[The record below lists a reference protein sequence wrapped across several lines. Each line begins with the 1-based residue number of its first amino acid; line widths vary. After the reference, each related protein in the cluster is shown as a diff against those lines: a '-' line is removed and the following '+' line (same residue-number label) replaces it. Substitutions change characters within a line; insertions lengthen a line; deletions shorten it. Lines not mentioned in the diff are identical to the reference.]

1 MGGGRGK
8 ISLVVVNDDD
18 SQSAKDLIEK
28 LARHDSLRVR
38 RNRDDETPFDAAS
51 ASDTVRRGDAT
62 AYLVVRK
69 GFGESL
75 RSFAGDS
82 QKLEVGIDPTRQAE
96 AGLLQGVLTEA
107 TFSVLF
113 RQFSDPKEMT
123 RWLETGRKE
132 IEAADDLTA
141 EQKTTFKDFFGS
153 LNEFIL
159 KLDQAKM
166 PADGG
171 PFTANR
177 MKVVPVTF
185 DQAKP
190 RSSWEVMFPSSI
202 MWALLSCMTSFAI
215 SIVVER
221 KQGTLLRL
229 RIAPLSRGQILA
241 GKGLACFLSCA
252 VAALVLLA
260 LGIVIFDVRV
270 ANWAF
275 LLTGVF
281 CAALCF
287 AGLMMLLSV
296 LGRTEQA
303 VGGSASAI
311 MIVMAMLGGGMIPLI
326 AMPDWMQT
334 VSNIS
339 PVKWGILAL
348 EGAIWRGFSAEE
360 MLGPCGVL
368 VAVGAVSFALGVRIL
383 SRRDF

>member
-1 MGGGRGK
+1 
-8 ISLVVVNDDD
+8 
-18 SQSAKDLIEK
+18 
-28 LARHDSLRVR
+28 
-38 RNRDDETPFDAAS
+38 
-51 ASDTVRRGDAT
+51 VRRGDAT
-62 AYLVVRK
+62 AYLIVRK

-75 RSFAGDS
+75 RSFSGDS
-82 QKLEVGIDPTRQAE
+82 QKLDVGIDPTRQAE
-96 AGLLQGVLTEA
+96 AGMLQGLLTEA

-123 RWLETGRKE
+123 RWVKMGRKE
-132 IEAADDLTA
+132 IERADELTG
-141 EQKTTFKDFFGS
+141 EQKSTLKEFLGMLD
-153 LNEFIL
+153 EFIP
-159 KLDQAKM
+159 KLDAAKM

-190 RSSWEVMFPSSI
+190 RSAWEVTFPSSI
-202 MWALLSCMTSFAI
+202 MWALLSCMTSFAV
-215 SIVVER
+215 SIVIER
-221 KQGTLLRL
+221 KAGTLLRL

-241 GKGLACFLSCA
+241 GEGLACFLSCA
-252 VAALVLLA
+252 AAALVLLA
-260 LGIVIFDVRV
+260 LGIAIFDVRV
-270 ANWAF
+270 GNWMF
-275 LLTGVF
+275 LLTGVA

-303 VGGSASAI
+303 VSGSASAS
-311 MIVMAMLGGGMIPLI
+311 MVVMAMFGGGMIPLF

-339 PVKWGILAL
+339 PVKWGILGL
-348 EGAIWRGFSAEE
+348 EGAIWRGFSAGE
-360 MLGPCGVL
+360 MLLPCAVL
-368 VAVGAVSFALGVRIL
+368 VTVGVVSFVVGVRIL